1 MTAPKYTASPWRVL
15 KGKYGLQIHS
25 ETHWIAN
32 MKCESCPAHEEG
44 NANVMA
50 ASPELLELARQYLN
64 DMRHPPAPDSRER
77 RVSLIEKVIAKAEGR
92 A

>member
-1 MTAPKYTASPWRVL
+1 
-15 KGKYGLQIHS
+15 
-25 ETHWIAN
+25 
-32 MKCESCPAHEEG
+32 
-44 NANVMA
+44 MA